1 MLELLEKLINEHGSS
16 VILKERL
23 EALKEQYETLQASR
37 EELTNEN
44 TRLKNDL
51 ARANEQVA
59 KLESQLQELKT
70 GAFGTYVCDHCG
82 SPDLTRTGSGQDP
95 TFGVLGIKQKVFSC
109 NSCGKESAF
118 TPEST

>member
-23 EALKEQYETLQASR
+23 VALKEQHEALQASR
-37 EELTNEN
+37 DELSNEN
-44 TRLKNDL
+44 TRLKNKL
-51 ARANEQVA
+51 EQA
-59 KLESQLQELKT
+59 IAEAGRLESQLQELKT

-82 SPDLTRTGSGQDP
+82 SPDLKRTGSREDP